1 MKPNGK
7 YFVVRAVVFVLC
19 MAGLFSAMANAET
32 AHGKFKLPTETRWG
46 NLLLAPG
53 EYEFTLHTEAASKMV
68 TVRSEN
74 SAWSGMIMPQGTSD
88 PISPEGSSLQLG
100 RSDEGAYVRS
110 LVLGELDMTLNFGAP
125 KAHKVTRLMQPQT
138 KEVASASGSH

>member
-32 AHGKFKLPTETRWG
+32 AHGKFKLPTETHWG

-53 EYEFTLHTEAASKMV
+53 EYEFTLRTEAASKMV

-88 PISPEGSSLQLG
+88 PISPEGASLQLG
-100 RSDEGAYVRS
+100 RSDEGAYVQS
-110 LVLGELDMTLNFGAP
+110 LVLGELGITLNFGAP
-125 KAHKVTRLMQPQT
+125 KASKVTRLMQPPA